1 MSLEQKIRQ
10 LQSNM
15 ETVDIYAVT
24 SQATTAEE
32 MDQLATQ
39 IRVGRHVIADEELG
53 IPRMR
58 VTNGPVGVG
67 MGDGTPSPPATALPM
82 TIGFQKVWL
91 DPGESAEVS
100 IPLDPTATAKPL
112 SVWDYGTRG
121 FRVVD
126 GEHRVLVGT
135 SSEDTPHELTLTVT
149 T

>member
-67 MGDGTPSPPATALPM
+67 MGDGTPSPPATALA
-82 TIGFQKVWL
+82 G
-91 DPGESAEVS
+91 PG
-100 IPLDPTATAKPL
+100 
-112 SVWDYGTRG
+112 
-121 FRVVD
+121 
-126 GEHRVLVGT
+126 
-135 SSEDTPHELTLTVT
+135 
-149 T
+149 